1 VEHWGT
7 SKMRDVAERVKKLI
21 VEQLAVDPNK
31 VVASA
36 NFIDDLDADSLDRV
50 EMVMNF
56 EQEFGCEISDDD
68 AEAILTVG
76 DAIKFLEKNAAT

>member
-1 VEHWGT
+1 MSRAGQKT
-7 SKMRDVAERVKKLI
+7 I

-31 VVASA
+31 IVASA
-36 NFIDDLDADSLDRV
+36 SFIDDLDTDSLDQV
-50 EMVMNF
+50 EMIMNF

-76 DAIKFLEKNAAT
+76 DAIKFLEKNAVV

>member
-1 VEHWGT
+1 
-7 SKMRDVAERVKKLI
+7 MRDVAERVKKLI

>member
-1 VEHWGT
+1 
-7 SKMRDVAERVKKLI
+7 MRDVAERVKKLI

-76 DAIKFLEKNAAT
+76 DAIQFLKKNAAT

>member
-1 VEHWGT
+1 
-7 SKMRDVAERVKKLI
+7 MRDVAERVKKLI

-36 NFIDDLDADSLDRV
+36 SFIDDLDADSLDQV
-50 EMVMNF
+50 EMIMNF